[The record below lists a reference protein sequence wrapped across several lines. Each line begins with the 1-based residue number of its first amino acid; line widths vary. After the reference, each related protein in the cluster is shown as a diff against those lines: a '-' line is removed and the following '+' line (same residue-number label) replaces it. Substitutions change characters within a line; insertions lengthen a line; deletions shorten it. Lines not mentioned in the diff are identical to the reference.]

1 MRAVVFRGE
10 GVVEAAEA
18 PEPTL
23 EHDGDVIVRVGLA
36 GICGTDLHVLHG
48 DIPMDPGSIL
58 GHEAAGVVE
67 AVGADVTN
75 VSPGDRVV
83 ASFQIACG
91 VCWFCRH
98 GQMGLCEEHRMLGG
112 GPFGGDLHGAQA
124 AFVRVPVADMNLLR
138 IPDRVADEAALF
150 VGDVLTTGVY
160 AASLA
165 RPDDDDVVAVLG
177 AGPVGSCVTRALLA
191 DGARNVVV
199 LDRDPAR
206 LEAIAALGVE
216 TLDVATANPEMALAR
231 MTDGRGADVVI
242 DAVGSSD
249 AYASALE
256 IVRRGGRI
264 VIVGVYTSQRVELQ
278 LGVAWIRG
286 ISLEFSGETPVQALW
301 GQTMQR
307 VADGTLDPA
316 PLISH
321 RLPISAA
328 AEGYELF
335 ERRIATKV
343 VLDPWA

>member
-1 MRAVVFRGE
+1 MKAVVFRGD
-10 GVVEAAEA
+10 GAVEAAEA

-23 EHDGDVIVRVGLA
+23 EHEGDAIVRVRLA

-48 DIPMDPGSIL
+48 DIPMDPGTIL

-67 AVGADVTN
+67 SIGAEVRT

-91 VCWFCRH
+91 VCWFCRNN
-98 GQMGLCEEHRMLGG
+98 QMGLCENHRMLGG

-124 AFVRVPVADMNLLR
+124 GFVRVPVADVNLLP
-138 IPDRVADEAALF
+138 IPGDVADEAALF

-160 AASLA
+160 AAALA
-165 RPDDDDVVAVLG
+165 RPTEDDVIAVIG
-177 AGPVGSCVTRALLA
+177 AGPVGACVTRALVA
-191 DGARNVVV
+191 DGARHVVV
-199 LDRDPAR
+199 LERDPSR
-206 LEAIAALGVE
+206 LGGIAALGVG
-216 TLDVATANPEMALAR
+216 TVDVARTNPEMALAR
-231 MTDGRGADVVI
+231 MTDGRGADIVI
-242 DAVGSSD
+242 DAVGASE
-249 AYASALE
+249 AYTSALE
-256 IVRRGGRI
+256 VVRRGGRI

-301 GQTMQR
+301 GQTMHR
-307 VADGTLDPA
+307 VAEGRLDPT

-328 AEGYELF
+328 VEGYDLF

-343 VLDPWA
+343 VLDPWT